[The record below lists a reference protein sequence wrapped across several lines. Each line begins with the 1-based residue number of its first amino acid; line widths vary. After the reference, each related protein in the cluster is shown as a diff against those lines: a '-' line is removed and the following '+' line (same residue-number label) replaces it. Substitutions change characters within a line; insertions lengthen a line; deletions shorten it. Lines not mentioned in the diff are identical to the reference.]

1 MNYDVCVYQSN
12 KLMVYNEYIFNGHNL
27 LFNCIQ
33 FIWSPGGDIDKCFIQ
48 LNMFS
53 SDVKGKSVRFKTMIN
68 VKQMTHKYFAIWHCG
83 FTVDGVVVHN
93 SK

>member
-1 MNYDVCVYQSN
+1 
-12 KLMVYNEYIFNGHNL
+12 MVYNEYIFNGHNL

-53 SDVKGKSVRFKTMIN
+53 SDVKGKSVRFKTMIH
-68 VKQMTHKYFAIWHCG
+68 VKQMTQIFRNLALWFYSRWSCG
-83 FTVDGVVVHN
+83 AQ
-93 SK
+93 